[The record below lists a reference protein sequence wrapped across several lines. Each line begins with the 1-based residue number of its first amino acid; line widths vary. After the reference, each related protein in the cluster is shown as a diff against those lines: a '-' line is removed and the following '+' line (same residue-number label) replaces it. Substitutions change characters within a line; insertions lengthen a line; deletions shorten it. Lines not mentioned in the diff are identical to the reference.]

1 MNKKD
6 FINELNK
13 IGIILSEHQLNQL
26 DKYYNM
32 LVEYNKNI
40 NLTAITDYDQVLLK
54 HFYDSLTITKAIEL
68 TNQKVCDIG
77 TGAGFPGIV
86 LKIAYPNLEI
96 TLVESLTKRCIFLNE
111 VIKELDLKNI
121 KVVNQRAEEFS
132 QNNIEYFD
140 IITSRAV
147 AKLNILLEL
156 SIKSL
161 KIGGY
166 YIALKAN
173 VDEEMKS
180 ISTCLTKL
188 NASLESITTFNLPI
202 DNSLRNIIKIKK
214 DGPTPPSYPRRYNE
228 IKKSPL

>member
-1 MNKKD
+1 MNKND

-13 IGIILSEHQLNQL
+13 IGVILSEYQLNQL

-40 NLTAITDYDQVLLK
+40 NLTAITEYDQVLLK

-68 TNQKVCDIG
+68 TNQKICDIG
-77 TGAGFPGIV
+77 TGAGFHGIV
-86 LKIAYPNLEI
+86 LKIAYPDLEI
-96 TLVESLTKRCIFLNE
+96 TLVESLTKRCVFLNE

-173 VDEEMKS
+173 VEEEIKS

-228 IKKSPL
+228 IKKRPL

>member
-1 MNKKD
+1 MNKND

-13 IGIILSEHQLNQL
+13 IGVILSEHQLNQL

-32 LVEYNKNI
+32 LVEYNKNV
-40 NLTAITDYDQVLLK
+40 NLTTITEYNQVLLK
-54 HFYDSLTITKAIEL
+54 HFYDSLTLTKAIEL
-68 TNQKVCDIG
+68 TNQKICDIG

-96 TLVESLTKRCIFLNE
+96 TLVESLTKRCVFLNE
-111 VIKELDLKNI
+111 VIKELGLEDI

-132 QNNIEYFD
+132 HNNIEYFD

-173 VDEEMKS
+173 VDEEIKS

-214 DGPTPPSYPRRYNE
+214 DGPTPSSYPRRYNE
-228 IKKSPL
+228 IKKRPL

>member
-1 MNKKD
+1 MNKKE
-6 FINELNK
+6 FINELKKMN
-13 IGIILSEHQLNQL
+13 IVLSEYQIIQL

-40 NLTAITDYDQVLLK
+40 NLTAITDYNQVLLK
-54 HFYDSLTITKAIEL
+54 HFYDSLTITKVIEL

-86 LKIAYPNLEI
+86 LKIAYPDLEI
-96 TLVESLTKRCIFLNE
+96 TLVESLTKRCVFLNE
-111 VIKELDLKNI
+111 VIEELDLKKI
-121 KVVNQRAEEFS
+121 KVINQRAEEFS
-132 QNNIEYFD
+132 KKNVEYFD

-173 VDEEMKS
+173 IEEEIKK
-180 ISTCLTKL
+180 IPICLTKL
-188 NASLESITTFNLPI
+188 NASLDGITTFNLPV

-214 DGPTPPSYPRRYNE
+214 EATTPIEYPRRYNE
-228 IKKSPL
+228 IKKRPL

>member
-1 MNKKD
+1 MNKND

-13 IGIILSEHQLNQL
+13 IGIILSEYQLNQL

-32 LVEYNKNI
+32 LVEYNKNV
-40 NLTAITDYDQVLLK
+40 NLTAITEYNQVLLK
-54 HFYDSLTITKAIEL
+54 HFYDSLTLTKAIEL

-86 LKIAYPNLEI
+86 LKIAYPDLEI
-96 TLVESLTKRCIFLNE
+96 TLVESLTKRCVFLNE

-166 YIALKAN
+166 YVALKAN
-173 VDEEMKS
+173 VDEEIKS

-202 DNSLRNIIKIKK
+202 DNSLRNIIKIRK
-214 DGPTPPSYPRRYNE
+214 DGPTPLSYPRRYNE
-228 IKKSPL
+228 IKKRPL

>member
-1 MNKKD
+1 MNKND

-13 IGIILSEHQLNQL
+13 IGVILSEHQLNQL

-40 NLTAITDYDQVLLK
+40 NLTAITEYNQVLLK
-54 HFYDSLTITKAIEL
+54 HFYDSLTLTKAIEL
-68 TNQKVCDIG
+68 TSQKVCDIG
-77 TGAGFPGIV
+77 TGAGFPGII
-86 LKIAYPNLEI
+86 LKIAYPDLEI
-96 TLVESLTKRCIFLNE
+96 TLVESLTKRCVFLNE
-111 VIKELDLKNI
+111 VIKELGLEDI

-173 VDEEMKS
+173 VDEEIKS

-214 DGPTPPSYPRRYNE
+214 DGPTPSSYPRRYNE
-228 IKKSPL
+228 IKKRPL

>member
-1 MNKKD
+1 MNKND

-13 IGIILSEHQLNQL
+13 IGIILSEYQLNQL

-40 NLTAITDYDQVLLK
+40 NLTAITEYDQVLLK
-54 HFYDSLTITKAIEL
+54 HFYDSLTLTKAIEL
-68 TNQKVCDIG
+68 TNQKICDIG

-96 TLVESLTKRCIFLNE
+96 TLVESLTKRCVFLNE

-166 YIALKAN
+166 YVALKAN
-173 VDEEMKS
+173 VDEEIKS

-214 DGPTPPSYPRRYNE
+214 DGPTPLSYPRRYNE
-228 IKKSPL
+228 IKKRPL

>member
-1 MNKKD
+1 MNKND

-13 IGIILSEHQLNQL
+13 IDIILSDYQLNQL
-26 DKYYNM
+26 DKYYNI
-32 LVEYNKNI
+32 LAEYNKNI
-40 NLTAITDYDQVLLK
+40 NLTTITDYNQVLLK

-86 LKIAYPNLEI
+86 LKIAYPNLKI
-96 TLVESLTKRCIFLNE
+96 TLVESLTKRCAFLNE
-111 VIKELDLKNI
+111 VIKKLGLEDI

-173 VDEEMKS
+173 VDEEIKG
-180 ISTCLTKL
+180 ISNCLTKL

-214 DGPTPPSYPRRYNE
+214 DNHTPSIYPRRYNE
-228 IKKSPL
+228 IKKRPL

>member
-1 MNKKD
+1 MNKND

-13 IGIILSEHQLNQL
+13 IGVILSEHQLNQL

-32 LVEYNKNI
+32 LVEYNKNV
-40 NLTAITDYDQVLLK
+40 NLTAITEYNQVLLK
-54 HFYDSLTITKAIEL
+54 HFYDSLTLTKAIEL
-68 TNQKVCDIG
+68 TNQKICDIG

-96 TLVESLTKRCIFLNE
+96 TLVESLTKRCVFLNE
-111 VIKELDLKNI
+111 VIKELDLENI

-166 YIALKAN
+166 YVALKAN
-173 VDEEMKS
+173 VDEEIKS

-214 DGPTPPSYPRRYNE
+214 DGPTPLSYPRRYNE
-228 IKKSPL
+228 IKKRPL

>member
-1 MNKKD
+1 MNKND

-13 IGIILSEHQLNQL
+13 IDIILSDHQLNQL
-26 DKYYNM
+26 DKYYNI

-40 NLTAITDYDQVLLK
+40 NLTTITDYNQVLLK

-86 LKIAYPNLEI
+86 LKIAYPNLKI
-96 TLVESLTKRCIFLNE
+96 TLVESLTKRCAFLNE
-111 VIKELDLKNI
+111 VIKKLGLEDI

-140 IITSRAV
+140 SITSRAV

-173 VDEEMKS
+173 VDEEIKG
-180 ISTCLTKL
+180 ISNCLTKL

-214 DGPTPPSYPRRYNE
+214 DNHTPSIYPRRYNE
-228 IKKSPL
+228 IKKRPL

>member
-1 MNKKD
+1 MNKND

-13 IGIILSEHQLNQL
+13 IGVILSEHQLNQL

-40 NLTAITDYDQVLLK
+40 NLTAITEYDQVLLK

-96 TLVESLTKRCIFLNE
+96 TLVESLTKRCVFLNE

-132 QNNIEYFD
+132 HNNIEYFD

-166 YIALKAN
+166 YVALKAN
-173 VDEEMKS
+173 VDEEIKS

-228 IKKSPL
+228 IKKRPL

>member
-1 MNKKD
+1 MNKND

-13 IGIILSEHQLNQL
+13 IGVILSEHQLNQL

-40 NLTAITDYDQVLLK
+40 NLTAITEYNQVLLK
-54 HFYDSLTITKAIEL
+54 HFYDSLTLTKAIEL
-68 TNQKVCDIG
+68 TSQKVCDIG

-86 LKIAYPNLEI
+86 LKIAYPDLEI
-96 TLVESLTKRCIFLNE
+96 TLVESLTKRCVFLNE
-111 VIKELDLKNI
+111 VIKELGLEDI

-173 VDEEMKS
+173 VDEEIKS

-214 DGPTPPSYPRRYNE
+214 DGPTPSLYPRRYNE
-228 IKKSPL
+228 IKKRPL

>member
-1 MNKKD
+1 MNKND

-13 IGIILSEHQLNQL
+13 IGIILSEYQLNQL

-32 LVEYNKNI
+32 LVEYNKNV
-40 NLTAITDYDQVLLK
+40 NLTAITEYNQVLLK

-86 LKIAYPNLEI
+86 LKIAYPDLEI
-96 TLVESLTKRCIFLNE
+96 TLVESLTKRCVFLNE

-166 YIALKAN
+166 YVALKAN
-173 VDEEMKS
+173 VDEEIKS

-214 DGPTPPSYPRRYNE
+214 DGPTPLSYPRRYNE
-228 IKKSPL
+228 IKKRPL

>member
-1 MNKKD
+1 MNKNN
-6 FINELNK
+6 FINELSK

-96 TLVESLTKRCIFLNE
+96 TLVESLTKRCVFLNE

-188 NASLESITTFNLPI
+188 NASLDSIITFNLPI

-214 DGPTPPSYPRRYNE
+214 DGPTPSLYPRRYNE
-228 IKKSPL
+228 IKKRPL

>member
-1 MNKKD
+1 MNKND

-13 IGIILSEHQLNQL
+13 IGIILSEYQLNQL

-40 NLTAITDYDQVLLK
+40 NLTAITEYNQVLLK
-54 HFYDSLTITKAIEL
+54 HFYDSLTITKVIEL

-96 TLVESLTKRCIFLNE
+96 TLVESLTKRCVFLNE

-166 YIALKAN
+166 YVALKAN
-173 VDEEMKS
+173 VDEEIKS

-214 DGPTPPSYPRRYNE
+214 DGPTPLSYPRRYNE
-228 IKKSPL
+228 IKKRPL

>member
-1 MNKKD
+1 MNKND

-13 IGIILSEHQLNQL
+13 IGIILSEYQLNQL

-40 NLTAITDYDQVLLK
+40 NLTAITEYDQVLLK

-96 TLVESLTKRCIFLNE
+96 TLVESLTKRCVFLNE

-132 QNNIEYFD
+132 HNNIEYFD

-166 YIALKAN
+166 YVALKAN
-173 VDEEMKS
+173 VDEEIKS

-228 IKKSPL
+228 IKKRPL

>member
-1 MNKKD
+1 MNKTE

-13 IGIILSEHQLNQL
+13 IGITLSEHQLNQL
-26 DKYYNM
+26 DKYYKM
-32 LVEYNKNI
+32 LVEYNRNI
-40 NLTAITDYDQVLLK
+40 NLTAITDYNQVFLK
-54 HFYDSLTITKAIEL
+54 HFYDSLTITKVIKL

-86 LKIAYPNLEI
+86 LKIVYPNLEI

-111 VIKELDLKNI
+111 VIKELNLKGI
-121 KVVNQRAEEFS
+121 TVVNQRAEEFS
-132 QNNIEYFD
+132 KNKIEYFD

-161 KIGGY
+161 KIEGY

-173 VDEEMKS
+173 IDDEIRN
-180 ISTCLTKL
+180 ISTCLAKL
-188 NASLESITTFNLPI
+188 NASLDSITTFNLPI

-214 DGPTPPSYPRRYNE
+214 DSPTSSSYPRRYNE
-228 IKKSPL
+228 IKKKPL

>member
-1 MNKKD
+1 MNKND

-13 IGIILSEHQLNQL
+13 IGVILSEHQLNQL

-40 NLTAITDYDQVLLK
+40 NLTAITEYNQVLLK
-54 HFYDSLTITKAIEL
+54 HFYDSLTLTKAIEL
-68 TNQKVCDIG
+68 TSQKVCDIG

-96 TLVESLTKRCIFLNE
+96 TLVESLTKRCVFLNE
-111 VIKELDLKNI
+111 VIKELGLEDI

-132 QNNIEYFD
+132 HNNIEYFD

-173 VDEEMKS
+173 VDEEIKS

-214 DGPTPPSYPRRYNE
+214 DGPTPSSYPRRYNE
-228 IKKSPL
+228 IKKRPL

>member
-1 MNKKD
+1 MNKND

-13 IGIILSEHQLNQL
+13 IGIILSEYQLNQL

-40 NLTAITDYDQVLLK
+40 NLTAITEYNQVLLK
-54 HFYDSLTITKAIEL
+54 HFYDSLTITKVIEL

-96 TLVESLTKRCIFLNE
+96 TLVESLTKRCVFLNE
-111 VIKELDLKNI
+111 VIKELGLEDI

-132 QNNIEYFD
+132 NNNIEYFD

-173 VDEEMKS
+173 VDEEIKS

-214 DGPTPPSYPRRYNE
+214 DGPTPSSYPRRYNE
-228 IKKSPL
+228 IKKRPL

>member
-1 MNKKD
+1 MNKND

-13 IGIILSEHQLNQL
+13 IGIILSEYQLNQL

-40 NLTAITDYDQVLLK
+40 NLTAITEYDKVLLK
-54 HFYDSLTITKAIEL
+54 HFYDSLTLTKAIEL
-68 TNQKVCDIG
+68 TNQKICDIG

-96 TLVESLTKRCIFLNE
+96 TLVESLTKRCVFLNE

-166 YIALKAN
+166 YVALKAN
-173 VDEEMKS
+173 VDEEIKS

-214 DGPTPPSYPRRYNE
+214 DGPTPLSYPRRYNE
-228 IKKSPL
+228 IKKRPL

>member
-1 MNKKD
+1 MNKND

-13 IGIILSEHQLNQL
+13 IGVILSEHQLNQL

-32 LVEYNKNI
+32 LVEYNKNV
-40 NLTAITDYDQVLLK
+40 NLTAITEYNQVLLK
-54 HFYDSLTITKAIEL
+54 HFYDSLTLTKAIEL

-96 TLVESLTKRCIFLNE
+96 TLVEALTKRCVFLNE

-132 QNNIEYFD
+132 HNNIEYFD

-166 YIALKAN
+166 YVALKAN
-173 VDEEMKS
+173 VDEEIKS

-228 IKKSPL
+228 IRKRPL

>member
-1 MNKKD
+1 MNKND

-13 IGIILSEHQLNQL
+13 IGIILSEYQLNQL

-32 LVEYNKNI
+32 LVEYNKNV
-40 NLTAITDYDQVLLK
+40 NLTAITEYNQVLLK
-54 HFYDSLTITKAIEL
+54 HFYDSLTITKVIEL

-96 TLVESLTKRCIFLNE
+96 TLVESLTKRCVFLNE

-166 YIALKAN
+166 YVALKAN
-173 VDEEMKS
+173 VDEEIKS

-214 DGPTPPSYPRRYNE
+214 DGPTPLSYPRRYNE
-228 IKKSPL
+228 IKKRPL

>member
-1 MNKKD
+1 MNKND

-13 IGIILSEHQLNQL
+13 IGVILSEHQLNQL

-32 LVEYNKNI
+32 LVEYNKNV
-40 NLTAITDYDQVLLK
+40 NLTAITEYNQVLLK
-54 HFYDSLTITKAIEL
+54 HFYDSLTLTKAIEL
-68 TNQKVCDIG
+68 TNQKICDIG

-96 TLVESLTKRCIFLNE
+96 TLVESLTKRCVFLNE
-111 VIKELDLKNI
+111 VIKELGLEDI

-132 QNNIEYFD
+132 HNNIEYFD

-173 VDEEMKS
+173 VDEEIKG
-180 ISTCLTKL
+180 ISNCLTKL

-214 DGPTPPSYPRRYNE
+214 DNHTPSIYPRRYNE
-228 IKKSPL
+228 IKKRPL

>member
-1 MNKKD
+1 MNKND

-13 IGIILSEHQLNQL
+13 IGVILSEHQLNQL

-32 LVEYNKNI
+32 LVEYNKNV
-40 NLTAITDYDQVLLK
+40 NLTAITEYNQVLLK
-54 HFYDSLTITKAIEL
+54 HFYDSLTLTKAIEL
-68 TNQKVCDIG
+68 TNQKICDIG

-96 TLVESLTKRCIFLNE
+96 TLVESLTKRCVFLNE
-111 VIKELDLKNI
+111 VIKELGLEDI

-132 QNNIEYFD
+132 HNNIEYFD

-173 VDEEMKS
+173 VDEEIKS

-214 DGPTPPSYPRRYNE
+214 DGPTPSSYPRRYNE
-228 IKKSPL
+228 IKKRPL

>member
-1 MNKKD
+1 MNKND

-13 IGIILSEHQLNQL
+13 IGVILSEQQLNQL

-96 TLVESLTKRCIFLNE
+96 TLVESLTKRCVFLNE

-132 QNNIEYFD
+132 QKNIEYFD

-161 KIGGY
+161 KICGY

-188 NASLESITTFNLPI
+188 NASLDSITTFNLPI

-214 DGPTPPSYPRRYNE
+214 DGPTPSSYPRRYNE
-228 IKKSPL
+228 IKKRPL

>member
-1 MNKKD
+1 MNKND

-13 IGIILSEHQLNQL
+13 IGIILSEYQLNQL

-32 LVEYNKNI
+32 LVEYNKNV
-40 NLTAITDYDQVLLK
+40 NLTAITEYDQVLLK

-86 LKIAYPNLEI
+86 IKIAYPNLEI
-96 TLVESLTKRCIFLNE
+96 TLVESLTKRCVFLNE

-173 VDEEMKS
+173 VEEEIKS

-214 DGPTPPSYPRRYNE
+214 DGPTPLSYPRRYNE
-228 IKKSPL
+228 IKKRPL

>member
-1 MNKKD
+1 MNKND

-13 IGIILSEHQLNQL
+13 IGIILSEYQLNQL

-32 LVEYNKNI
+32 LVEYNKNV
-40 NLTAITDYDQVLLK
+40 NLTAITEYNQVLLK
-54 HFYDSLTITKAIEL
+54 HFYDSLTLTKAIEL
-68 TNQKVCDIG
+68 TNQKICDIG

-96 TLVESLTKRCIFLNE
+96 TLVESLTKRCVFLNE
-111 VIKELDLKNI
+111 VIKELGLEDI

-132 QNNIEYFD
+132 QNSIEYFD

-173 VDEEMKS
+173 VDEEIKS

-214 DGPTPPSYPRRYNE
+214 DGPTPSSYPRRYNE
-228 IKKSPL
+228 IKKRPL

>member
-1 MNKKD
+1 MNKND

-13 IGIILSEHQLNQL
+13 IGVILSEHQLNQL

-40 NLTAITDYDQVLLK
+40 NLTAITEYDQVLLK

-68 TNQKVCDIG
+68 TNQKICDIG

-86 LKIAYPNLEI
+86 LKIAYPDLEI
-96 TLVESLTKRCIFLNE
+96 TLVESLTKRCVFLNE

-166 YIALKAN
+166 YVALKAN
-173 VDEEMKS
+173 VDEEIKS

-228 IKKSPL
+228 IKKRPL

>member
-1 MNKKD
+1 MNKND

-13 IGIILSEHQLNQL
+13 IGVILSEHQLNQL

-32 LVEYNKNI
+32 LVEYNKNV
-40 NLTAITDYDQVLLK
+40 NLTTITEYNQVLLK
-54 HFYDSLTITKAIEL
+54 HFYDSLTLTKAIEL
-68 TNQKVCDIG
+68 TNQKICDIG

-96 TLVESLTKRCIFLNE
+96 TLVESLTKRCVFLNE
-111 VIKELDLKNI
+111 VIKELGLEDI

-132 QNNIEYFD
+132 HNNIEYFD

-173 VDEEMKS
+173 VDEEIKG

-214 DGPTPPSYPRRYNE
+214 DGPTPSSYPRRYNE
-228 IKKSPL
+228 IKKRPL

>member
-1 MNKKD
+1 MNKND

-40 NLTAITDYDQVLLK
+40 NLTAITEYNQVLLK
-54 HFYDSLTITKAIEL
+54 HFYDSLTLTKAIEL

-96 TLVESLTKRCIFLNE
+96 TLVEALTKRCVFLNE

-121 KVVNQRAEEFS
+121 KVVNQRAEEF
-132 QNNIEYFD
+132 NIF
-140 IITSRAV
+140 
-147 AKLNILLEL
+147 
-156 SIKSL
+156 
-161 KIGGY
+161 
-166 YIALKAN
+166 
-173 VDEEMKS
+173 
-180 ISTCLTKL
+180 
-188 NASLESITTFNLPI
+188 
-202 DNSLRNIIKIKK
+202 
-214 DGPTPPSYPRRYNE
+214 
-228 IKKSPL
+228 

>member
-1 MNKKD
+1 MNKND

-13 IGIILSEHQLNQL
+13 IGIILSEYQLNQL

-40 NLTAITDYDQVLLK
+40 NLTAITEYDQVLLK

-96 TLVESLTKRCIFLNE
+96 TLVESLTKRCVFLNE

-166 YIALKAN
+166 YVALKAN
-173 VDEEMKS
+173 VDEEIKS

-228 IKKSPL
+228 IKKRPL

>member
-1 MNKKD
+1 MNKND

-13 IGIILSEHQLNQL
+13 IGVILSEHQLNQL

-32 LVEYNKNI
+32 LVEYNKNV
-40 NLTAITDYDQVLLK
+40 NLTAITEYNQVLLK
-54 HFYDSLTITKAIEL
+54 HFYDSLTLTKAIEL
-68 TNQKVCDIG
+68 TNQKICDIG

-86 LKIAYPNLEI
+86 LKIAYPNLKI
-96 TLVESLTKRCIFLNE
+96 TLVESLTKRCAFLNE
-111 VIKELDLKNI
+111 VIKKLGLEDI

-173 VDEEMKS
+173 VDEEIKG
-180 ISTCLTKL
+180 ISNCLTKL

-214 DGPTPPSYPRRYNE
+214 DNHTPSIYPRRYNE
-228 IKKSPL
+228 IKKRPL

>member
-1 MNKKD
+1 MNKND

-13 IGIILSEHQLNQL
+13 IGIILSEYQLNQL

-32 LVEYNKNI
+32 LVEYNKNV
-40 NLTAITDYDQVLLK
+40 NLTAITEYNQVLLK
-54 HFYDSLTITKAIEL
+54 HFYDSLTLTKAIEL
-68 TNQKVCDIG
+68 TNQKICDIG

-96 TLVESLTKRCIFLNE
+96 TLVESLTKRCVFLNE
-111 VIKELDLKNI
+111 VIKELDLENI

-166 YIALKAN
+166 YVALKAN
-173 VDEEMKS
+173 VDEEIKS

-214 DGPTPPSYPRRYNE
+214 DGPTPLSYPRRYNE
-228 IKKSPL
+228 IKKRPL

>member
-1 MNKKD
+1 MNKND

-13 IGIILSEHQLNQL
+13 IGVILSEHQLNQL

-40 NLTAITDYDQVLLK
+40 NLTAITEYNQVLLK
-54 HFYDSLTITKAIEL
+54 HFYDSLTLTKAIEL
-68 TNQKVCDIG
+68 TTQKVCDIG

-86 LKIAYPNLEI
+86 LKIAYPDLEI
-96 TLVESLTKRCIFLNE
+96 TLVESLTKRCVFLNE

-173 VDEEMKS
+173 VEEEIKS

-228 IKKSPL
+228 IKKRPL

>member
-1 MNKKD
+1 MNKND

-13 IGIILSEHQLNQL
+13 IGIILSEYQLNQL

-40 NLTAITDYDQVLLK
+40 NLTAITEYNQVLLK
-54 HFYDSLTITKAIEL
+54 HFYDSLTITKVIEL

-96 TLVESLTKRCIFLNE
+96 TLVESLTKRCVFLNE

-166 YIALKAN
+166 YVALKAN
-173 VDEEMKS
+173 VDEEIKS

-202 DNSLRNIIKIKK
+202 DNSIRNIIKIKK
-214 DGPTPPSYPRRYNE
+214 DGPTPLSYPRRYNE
-228 IKKSPL
+228 IKKRPL

>member
-1 MNKKD
+1 MNKNE

-13 IGIILSEHQLNQL
+13 IGIVLTEYQLNQL
-26 DKYYNM
+26 DNYYNM

-77 TGAGFPGIV
+77 TGAGFPGII
-86 LKIAYPNLEI
+86 LKIAYPDLEI
-96 TLVESLTKRCIFLNE
+96 TLVESLTKRCVFLNE
-111 VIKELDLKNI
+111 VVKELDLKNI

-173 VDEEMKS
+173 VDEEIKK

-188 NASLESITTFNLPI
+188 NARLDSITTFNLPI

-214 DGPTPPSYPRRYNE
+214 EGPTSSTYPRRYSE
-228 IKKSPL
+228 IKKRPL

>member
-1 MNKKD
+1 MNKND

-13 IGIILSEHQLNQL
+13 IGVILSEHQLNQL

-32 LVEYNKNI
+32 LVEYNKNV
-40 NLTAITDYDQVLLK
+40 NLTAITEYNQVLLK
-54 HFYDSLTITKAIEL
+54 HFYDSLTLTKAIEL
-68 TNQKVCDIG
+68 TNQKICDIG

-96 TLVESLTKRCIFLNE
+96 TLVESLTKRCVFLNE
-111 VIKELDLKNI
+111 VIKELGLEDI

-132 QNNIEYFD
+132 HNNIEYFD

-166 YIALKAN
+166 YVALKAN
-173 VDEEMKS
+173 VDEEIKS

-214 DGPTPPSYPRRYNE
+214 DGPTPSSYPRRYNE
-228 IKKSPL
+228 IKKRPL

>member
-1 MNKKD
+1 MNKND

-13 IGIILSEHQLNQL
+13 IGVILSEHQLNQL

-32 LVEYNKNI
+32 LVEYNKNV
-40 NLTAITDYDQVLLK
+40 NLTAITEYNQVLLK
-54 HFYDSLTITKAIEL
+54 HFYDSLTLTKAIEL

-96 TLVESLTKRCIFLNE
+96 TLVESLTKRCVFLNE

-166 YIALKAN
+166 YVALKAN
-173 VDEEMKS
+173 VDEEIKS

-214 DGPTPPSYPRRYNE
+214 DGPTPLSYPRRYNE
-228 IKKSPL
+228 IKKRPL

>member
-1 MNKKD
+1 MNKND

-13 IGIILSEHQLNQL
+13 IGVILSEYQLNQL

-40 NLTAITDYDQVLLK
+40 NLTAITEYDQVLLK

-86 LKIAYPNLEI
+86 IKIAYPNLEI
-96 TLVESLTKRCIFLNE
+96 TLVESLTKRCVFLNE

-173 VDEEMKS
+173 VEEEIKS

-228 IKKSPL
+228 IKKRPL

>member
-1 MNKKD
+1 MNKND

-13 IGIILSEHQLNQL
+13 IDIILSDHQLNQL
-26 DKYYNM
+26 DKYYNI

-40 NLTAITDYDQVLLK
+40 NLTTITDYNQVLLK

-86 LKIAYPNLEI
+86 LKIAYPNLKI
-96 TLVESLTKRCIFLNE
+96 TLVESLTKRCAFLNE
-111 VIKELDLKNI
+111 VIKKLGLEDI

-173 VDEEMKS
+173 VDEEIKG
-180 ISTCLTKL
+180 ISNCLTKL

-214 DGPTPPSYPRRYNE
+214 DNHTPSIYPRRYNE
-228 IKKSPL
+228 IKKRPL